1 MHISQ
6 YCLTTAIGAKWHI
19 GKNIFCLKISPS
31 NVTYSAKSVS
41 PNEREVLYLDSTE
54 AAYCIGQMHKA
65 VSQATLANYR

>member
-54 AAYCIGQMHKA
+54 AAYCIGQMRKA
-65 VSQATLANYR
+65 GSQATLAYYR